1 MSEGTGF
8 PEAGKLVGCSSPLK
22 AELDAQGHTGT
33 KANRG
38 LLQSIE
44 NRRSVQEKLI
54 LNVGKRALSQ
64 NKMEKWTEVRVLELT

>member
-44 NRRSVQEKLI
+44 NRRSV
-54 LNVGKRALSQ
+54 
-64 NKMEKWTEVRVLELT
+64 